1 VLIAATAVAELGYF
15 GLIIVRPGS
24 LMFEQSAR
32 LVAFAVTREHTAA
45 WLSADPG
52 SDLVF
57 VEYGPDHSYHQEWVY
72 NRADIDGSEIVWARD
87 MGDSKNRALVSYYA
101 NRRVWVLT
109 ATGADS
115 TSVEPYRE
123 RIVLEPYL
131 DIPSTYD
138 GSEEPGPGSAL
149 EFE

>member
-1 VLIAATAVAELGYF
+1 
-15 GLIIVRPGS
+15 
-24 LMFEQSAR
+24 
-32 LVAFAVTREHTAA
+32 
-45 WLSADPG
+45 
-52 SDLVF
+52 
-57 VEYGPDHSYHQEWVY
+57 
-72 NRADIDGSEIVWARD
+72 
-87 MGDSKNRALVSYYA
+87 
-101 NRRVWVLT
+101 VLT

-138 GSEEPGPGSAL
+138 GSEEPGPGSAM